1 MSAIDAAR
9 SFRSAGLTIALDG
22 SQDGELSAALIPYW
36 EKEGIPRWREGY
48 LSRRRGRET
57 IAQLLSGLETR
68 QYNDDDPPE
77 EECFSGDEEEDA
89 LLSSV

>member
-9 SFRSAGLTIALDG
+9 SFRSAGLTAALDG
-22 SQDGELSAALIPYW
+22 SQDGELSAALNPYW
-36 EKEGIPRWREGY
+36 EKEGIPRRRERY

-57 IAQLLSGLETR
+57 IAQVLSGLETR
-68 QYNDDDPPE
+68 QYNDDDPPGDE
-77 EECFSGDEEEDA
+77 SFSGDEEEGA